1 MGEKQYKAMSVSG
14 VASLVAG
21 IVMIVAGV
29 SAGVV
34 AIVSGARLLSAKK
47 GITF

>member
-1 MGEKQYKAMSVSG
+1 MGEKQYKAMSGSG
-14 VASLVAG
+14 IASLVAG

-34 AIVSGARLLSAKK
+34 AIISGARLLSVKNN
-47 GITF
+47 ITF